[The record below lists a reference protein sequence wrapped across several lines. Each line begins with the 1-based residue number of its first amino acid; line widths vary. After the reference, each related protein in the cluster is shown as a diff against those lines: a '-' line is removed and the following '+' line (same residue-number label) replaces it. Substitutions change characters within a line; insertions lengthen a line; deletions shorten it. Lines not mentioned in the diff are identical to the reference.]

1 MKGPACYE
9 FQVLLRAQTV
19 SGPWAYSLHVSAGER
34 AQAEHLSREYL
45 WTILALGTPIETL
58 TIRRVYTYASPV
70 PPAIIRAKG
79 ARGNF
84 IGG

>member
-19 SGPWAYSLHVSAGER
+19 SGPWAYSLHVSAGSQAE
-34 AQAEHLSREYL
+34 AEHLSREYL
-45 WTILALGTPIETL
+45 WTILAPGTPIETV
-58 TIRRVYTYASPV
+58 IIKRVFTYASYV
-70 PPAIIRAKG
+70 PPTIIRAKG
-79 ARGNF
+79 SRGNF